1 MQDQTTTIEDLKA
14 VVRAFNEARDW
25 GQFHNPRNLA
35 MCLSVEAGELLD
47 LFLWS
52 RDEGPQ
58 PPVAGRQRAVEEELA
73 DVAWN
78 LVNLAD
84 CLGVDLAAAVA
95 AKKAKNEEKYP
106 VALSRGRLEKAAEL
120 AAEAAGRGSD

>member
-1 MQDQTTTIEDLKA
+1 MRDDTTTLAQLKET
-14 VVRAFNEARDW
+14 VRAFNEARAW

-35 MCLSVEAGELLD
+35 MCLSVEVGELLD

-58 PPVAGRQRAVEEELA
+58 PPVEGRRQAVEEELA

-84 CLGVDLAAAVA
+84 SLGVDLAAAFA
-95 AKKAKNEEKYP
+95 AKLAKNEQKYP
-106 VALSRGRLEKAAEL
+106 VERAWGRLEKAAEL
-120 AAEAAGRGSD
+120 AAMAEADKP

>member
-1 MQDQTTTIEDLKA
+1 MRDETTTLAELKE
-14 VVRAFNEARDW
+14 VVRAFNEAREW

-58 PPVAGRQRAVEEELA
+58 PPVEGRRQAVEEELA

-84 CLGVDLAAAVA
+84 SLGVDLAAAFA
-95 AKKAKNEEKYP
+95 AKVAKNELKYP
-106 VALSRGRLEKAAEL
+106 VERSRGRLEKAAEL
-120 AAEAAGRGSD
+120 AAMAAAGEP

>member
-1 MQDQTTTIEDLKA
+1 MRDETTTLSDLKEA
-14 VVRAFNEARDW
+14 VRAFNAARDW
-25 GQFHNPRNLA
+25 EQFHNPRNLA
-35 MCLSVEAGELLD
+35 MCLSVEVGELLD

-58 PPVAGRQRAVEEELA
+58 PPVEGRRQAVEEELA

-84 CLGVDLAAAVA
+84 SLGVDLAAAFA
-95 AKKAKNEEKYP
+95 AKRAKNELKYP
-106 VALSRGRLEKAAEL
+106 VARARGRLEKAAEL
-120 AAEAAGRGSD
+120 AAMAEADNP

>member
-1 MQDQTTTIEDLKA
+1 MRDETTTLAELKE
-14 VVRAFNEARDW
+14 VVRAFNEAREW

-58 PPVAGRQRAVEEELA
+58 PPVEGRRQAVEEELA

-84 CLGVDLAAAVA
+84 SLGVDLAAAFA
-95 AKKAKNEEKYP
+95 AKAAKNEQKYP
-106 VALSRGRLEKAAEL
+106 VERSRGRLEKAAEL
-120 AAEAAGRGSD
+120 AAMAAEGEP